1 MSATEGAEVAA
12 GAGLVGADL
21 GSGAGGTVEGGGLEP
36 SVDMHGGREVTPLVG
51 QLEGALGTTVAQGT
65 LIEYK
70 RRYIRQV
77 DSHIETLVGHGMGVG
92 QPGVG
97 AGDAQ

>member
-1 MSATEGAEVAA
+1 MEGAEIAA

-21 GSGAGGTVEGGGLEP
+21 GTGAGGTVEAGGLEP
-36 SVDMHGGREVTPLVG
+36 DIDMHGGREVTPLVG
-51 QLEGALGTTVAQGT
+51 QLEGASGTAAAQGT

-70 RRYIRQV
+70 RRYLRQV
-77 DSHIETLVGHGMGVG
+77 DGYIKALVGHGMGVG

-97 AGDAQ
+97 TGDVQ